1 MLRHSITQL
10 ITKNESYYS
19 LVIGV
24 AKRARQI
31 TEELYEENEKEKN
44 KEVKE
49 NTAIATNHEFNK
61 VKEEPSEMKKPVQL
75 AVDDIASGRYKIV
88 EPAQLEED

>member
-1 MLRHSITQL
+1 M
-10 ITKNESYYS
+10 
-19 LVIGV
+19 
-24 AKRARQI
+24 
-31 TEELYEENEKEKN
+31 ENEKEKN

>member
-1 MLRHSITQL
+1 MLRPAMTQL

-31 TEELYEENEKEKN
+31 TEELYEESEKEKN

-49 NTAIATNHEFNK
+49 NTTLATNHEFNK

>member
-1 MLRHSITQL
+1 MLRHSITKL

>member
-1 MLRHSITQL
+1 MLRPAITQL

-49 NTAIATNHEFNK
+49 NTAIATDHEFNK

-88 EPAQLEED
+88 EPARLEED